1 MMATRSLPTLD
12 LKRNYRRIREEI
24 AEAMDEVLES
34 QHFILGPAVGAFEKE
49 VQSYLE
55 VPHAIGCASGSDALL
70 LALMALDLREGDEVI
85 TTPYSFFATVSS
97 ITRLGGRPIFVDI
110 DPETYNLRMD
120 QVLEKIS
127 PRTRAI
133 LPVHLFGQMAEVEL
147 LDPVLR
153 EGRLRLVEDC
163 AQSFGAWRRIDGRL
177 ARSGSVG
184 SLGCFSFFP
193 TKNLGCYGD
202 GGMIS
207 STDDALATRLRR
219 LRVHGAEETYFHQE
233 VGLNSRLDT
242 LQAAIL
248 RVRLRHLEEWNE
260 ERRLAAE
267 RYRILFEE
275 RGLLDAL
282 TPPAEDPQNYHIYH
296 QYVIRCSRRDDL
308 QAFLGA
314 EGITS
319 RVYYPLGLHLQPCF
333 RFLGGQEGDY
343 PEAERLSRES
353 LALPIFPEI
362 TPEEQEWVVDTIR
375 RFYD

>member
-55 VPHAIGCASGSDALL
+55 VPHAVGCASGSDALL
-70 LALMALDLREGDEVI
+70 LALMALDLREGDEVN

-207 STDDALATRLRR
+207 STDDVLATRLRR

-282 TPPAEDPQNYHIYH
+282 TPPAEAPQNYHIYH

>member
-110 DPETYNLRMD
+110 DPQTYNLRMD
-120 QVLEKIS
+120 QVLEKVS

-133 LPVHLFGQMAEVEL
+133 LPVHLFGQMTEVEL

-163 AQSFGAWRRIDGRL
+163 AQSFGAWRRIDGRM

-207 STDDALATRLRR
+207 STDDVLATRLRR

-282 TPPAEDPQNYHIYH
+282 TPPAEAPQNYHIYH

-362 TPEEQEWVVDTIR
+362 TPEEQEWVVDSIR

>member
-362 TPEEQEWVVDTIR
+362 TPEEQEWVVDSIG

>member
-110 DPETYNLRMD
+110 DPKTYNLRMD
-120 QVLEKIS
+120 QVLEKVS

-133 LPVHLFGQMAEVEL
+133 LPVHLFGQMTEVEL

-153 EGRLRLVEDC
+153 EGRLHLVEDC
-163 AQSFGAWRRIDGRL
+163 AQSFGAWRRIDGRM

-207 STDDALATRLRR
+207 STDDVLATRLRR

-282 TPPAEDPQNYHIYH
+282 TPPAEAPQNYHIYH

-362 TPEEQEWVVDTIR
+362 TPEEQEWVVDSIR

>member
-362 TPEEQEWVVDTIR
+362 TPEEQEWVVNTIR

>member
-34 QHFILGPAVGAFEKE
+34 QYFILGPAVGAFEKE

-219 LRVHGAEETYFHQE
+219 LRVHGAEEAYFHQE

>member
-1 MMATRSLPTLD
+1 
-12 LKRNYRRIREEI
+12 
-24 AEAMDEVLES
+24 
-34 QHFILGPAVGAFEKE
+34 
-49 VQSYLE
+49 
-55 VPHAIGCASGSDALL
+55 
-70 LALMALDLREGDEVI
+70 MALDLREGDEVI

>member
-1 MMATRSLPTLD
+1 MATRSLPTLD

-362 TPEEQEWVVDTIR
+362 TPEEQEWVVNTIR